1 MPLERNSRREIFLVT
16 EEFCN
21 VDHNNSHITLVIKC
35 HGSRHIHCT
44 SISCTAVQTEAD
56 LSLSYPSRP
65 MYQPEK
71 SPGWTP
77 SLPCFGAT
85 MLL

>member
-16 EEFCN
+16 GEFYN

-44 SISCTAVQTEAD
+44 SISCTAVRTEVD

-77 SLPCFGAT
+77 SLPCSGAT